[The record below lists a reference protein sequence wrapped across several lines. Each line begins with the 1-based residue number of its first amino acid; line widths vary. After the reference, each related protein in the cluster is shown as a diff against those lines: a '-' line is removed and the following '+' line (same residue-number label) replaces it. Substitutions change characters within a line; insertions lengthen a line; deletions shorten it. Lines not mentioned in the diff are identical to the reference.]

1 MKLTL
6 SASSTLLFFARY
18 GGLQPGIAWSSK
30 DKCFERT
37 DLCSLFWCTLW
48 GLVRAPF
55 WVCLFGTL
63 GAAVIG
69 LMVGYPLIAI
79 LAWLMEGLAFEE
91 GATFVLAWWSVFI
104 PSMVVLWA
112 HVTGRLN
119 RPTYAVRDTASTAAD
134 FIRAGYRSWKDKTCI
149 LVDLKEV

>member
-1 MKLTL
+1 MNLTL
-6 SASSTLLFFARY
+6 SASSTLLLLARY
-18 GGLQPGIAWSSK
+18 GGLQPGIAWSSR

-55 WVCLFGTL
+55 WVLLFGTL

-69 LMVGYPLIAI
+69 FAVGYPLIAI
-79 LAWLMEGLAFEE
+79 LAWLIEGLALDAPALV
-91 GATFVLAWWSVFI
+91 GVTFWCVLPLAYAFGRY
-104 PSMVVLWA
+104 VLGPLTRSDGP
-112 HVTGRLN
+112 V
-119 RPTYAVRDTASTAAD
+119 YTAAD
-134 FIRAGYRSWKDKTCI
+134 FIRAGYQSWRQKTCI